1 MSDTLKN
8 KVVFVSGANR
18 GTGSVIA
25 EKFLQEGAQV
35 IVHRISENAELPD
48 FNHASNVVNVWGDI
62 TQDTGA
68 TLVLEQ
74 IKKHFNEIH
83 VLVNNF
89 GQASPGKWESLNSED
104 WINSFQVNFLS
115 SVRMCQMYTQQF
127 KSNKYGRIVNL
138 STIGTY
144 RPDARM
150 PHYYAAKSALS
161 NMTASLAKELSGTGI
176 TVNCVAPGLIK
187 TKEVEAYYRDKAQ
200 KKNWGSDWSDI
211 ETRIAETDFPNP
223 LKRIAERDEVAN
235 LVVFLASPGASFIN
249 AQTIKIDGG
258 ALDII

>member
-1 MSDTLKN
+1 MSDTLRD

-18 GTGSVIA
+18 GTGLVIA
-25 EKFLQEGAQV
+25 EQFLQEGARV
-35 IVHRISENAELPD
+35 IVHSISENAELPD
-48 FNHASNVVNVWGDI
+48 FSNSSNVVNVWGDI
-62 TQDTGA
+62 TQDAGA
-68 TLVLEQ
+68 AQVLEQ
-74 IKKHFNEIH
+74 TKQHFNEIH

-89 GQASPGKWESLNSED
+89 GQALPGKWESLNSDD
-104 WINSFQVNFLS
+104 WINSFQINFLS
-115 SVRMCQMYTQQF
+115 TVRMCQMYTQHLR
-127 KSNKYGRIVNL
+127 SSEYGRIVNL
-138 STIGTY
+138 STIGAY
-144 RPDARM
+144 RPGARM

-187 TKEVEAYYRDKAQ
+187 TKEIEAYYRIKAQ
-200 KKNWGSDWSDI
+200 KKNWGSDWNDI
-211 ETRIAETDFPNP
+211 ETKIAETDFPNP
-223 LKRIAERDEVAN
+223 MKRIAKRDEVAN